1 MMMQQFCTVVQAG
14 LNAFEANEFGDLVGQ
29 LSSSCV
35 AGLDPEL
42 VGDREG
48 HLKELGSGSSSPD
61 PSRDSATSKEDA
73 AASPETV
80 EVEAGEASEDEDARR
95 AKPTWNAKIING
107 SGWRV
112 GLNGRKIYIE
122 YELFNI
128 FSPIGALLQVFTV
141 NAPISMQT
149 SRCHHGGCLCCH
161 FEAVQSSLLFF
172 CEPRS
177 DE

>member
-1 MMMQQFCTVVQAG
+1 MQSHIILKVYFSHAWKLFLCVYLAQNPPLTACHDVSCCNDTMIQQFCTVVQAG

-48 HLKELGSGSSSPD
+48 HLKELGKGSSSPD
-61 PSRDSATSKEDA
+61 PTTDAATSQEDA
-73 AASPETV
+73 AASSETV
-80 EVEAGEASEDEDARR
+80 EAESGEASEDEDVRR

-128 FSPIGALLQVFTV
+128 FSPIGA
-141 NAPISMQT
+141 
-149 SRCHHGGCLCCH
+149 
-161 FEAVQSSLLFF
+161 FF
-172 CEPRS
+172 
-177 DE
+177 